1 MGSRARAMV
10 AGFFVIFAGAFT
22 LLVLPLLVLIEALGS
37 IAMGTFHISWL
48 FRKANRRLAAL
59 SVLSMITGLVL
70 FAMAITAYITTHMEQ
85 FNYGLCHGTAWNS
98 VSSPS
103 TIAQKPAFLHPN
115 WKHND
120 PKAVPIVG
128 IPFMGLVGLIG
139 ECLCAASVAMG
150 TLAVHRDDDAT
161 APASQSEAYEG
172 DKADHV

>member
-1 MGSRARAMV
+1 MELRVVALDHVSGPSAGSAAW
-10 AGFFVIFAGAFT
+10 A
-22 LLVLPLLVLIEALGS
+22 VLQ
-37 IAMGTFHISWL
+37 GTHHGNP
-48 FRKANRRLAAL
+48 NRRLKSNHEQPATLAL
-59 SVLSMITGLVL
+59 DVRS
-70 FAMAITAYITTHMEQ
+70 
-85 FNYGLCHGTAWNS
+85 
-98 VSSPS
+98 
-103 TIAQKPAFLHPN
+103 AQKPAFLHPN